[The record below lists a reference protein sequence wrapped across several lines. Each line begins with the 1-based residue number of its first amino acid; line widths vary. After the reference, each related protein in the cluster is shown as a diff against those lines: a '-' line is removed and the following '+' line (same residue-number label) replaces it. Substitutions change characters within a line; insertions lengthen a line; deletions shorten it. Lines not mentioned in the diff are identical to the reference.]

1 LITSRGDTETRRE
14 IRQAALWLLW
24 LLLCASTL
32 AVTTRAQQV
41 PTRRALESEWPET
54 VKVEGV
60 EIVHVQKNV
69 YMLVGAGA
77 NITVQHGDDGVVIV
91 DSGAVGQTD
100 RLLAAVR
107 HLARKPIRYLVNTGP
122 DADHIGG
129 NGEIVKAAGARLPMT
144 GRAGGPPQN
153 AGTSVIAHEN
163 TYNRMLNGTPL
174 LPPLVG
180 EALPESSFFTP
191 RKDIFANGEPIQLL
205 FQPNAHTDGD
215 LFVFFR
221 GSDVVSAGEI
231 YRTDMYPLIDGSRG
245 GSIQGELAAL
255 NTLLDITVP
264 ERNQMGGTRVVPAY
278 GRVANEADVLEY
290 RDMLTIIRDRV
301 QDMVAKGMT
310 LQQVK
315 AARPTLEYDG
325 IYGKKPEWTGDMFL
339 EAVYGDLS
347 QQDQKK

>member
-1 LITSRGDTETRRE
+1 MRSNHMKCRTNNSRLVYT
-14 IRQAALWLLW
+14 AAV
-24 LLLCASTL
+24 ASALVLTF
-32 AVTTRAQQV
+32 ATVRAQQV

-54 VKVEGV
+54 LKVEGV

-69 YMLVGAGA
+69 YMLVGGGA
-77 NITVQHGDDGVVIV
+77 NVTVQHGDEGVVIV
-91 DSGAVGQTD
+91 DSGASGQTD

-107 HLARKPIRYLVNTGP
+107 HLTRKPIRYLVNTGP
-122 DADHIGG
+122 DPDHIGG

-144 GRAGGPPQN
+144 GRAGGPPEN

-163 TYNRMLNGTPL
+163 TYNRMVEGTPL

-231 YRTDMYPLIDGSRG
+231 YRTDSYPLIDESRG

-301 QDMVAKGMT
+301 QAMVTKGMT
-310 LQQVK
+310 LEQVK

-325 IYGKKPEWTGDMFL
+325 IYGTKKEWTGEMFL
-339 EAVYGDLS
+339 EAVYRDLS
-347 QQDQKK
+347 QQLQKK